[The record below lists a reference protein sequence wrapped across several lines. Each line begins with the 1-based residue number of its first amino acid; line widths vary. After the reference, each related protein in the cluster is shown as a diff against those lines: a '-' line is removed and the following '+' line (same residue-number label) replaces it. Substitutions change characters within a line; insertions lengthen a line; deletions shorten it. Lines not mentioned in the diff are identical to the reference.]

1 MAGTIKVT
9 KYLRSVDPLLNS
21 RGQANPMVRFEDSF
35 IFSVLGNEEY
45 LTYDYENNEWYF
57 NLSAANGV
65 GTLATLGDVK
75 LTNLADDD
83 VLVYDTTTKKW
94 INSTSL
100 KTATV
105 NIASIT
111 QQIATINQTNI
122 DQQTT
127 INNLQ
132 TSTTASSSTSAPVP
146 VGGIIMWS
154 GTTVPT
160 GWRLCNGTLGT
171 PDLVD
176 RFIIGGNL
184 TNSGA
189 GGSESPT
196 STTTVS
202 QSLTIQ
208 DTNLPPHGH
217 SLTGVTGTTNETGA
231 HTHKVAYDA
240 QEFFGA
246 NRGNTLDLKF
256 NQNYDGA
263 RYGQSQPDSEAG
275 NVISTAGDHSHTVS
289 ISTPNTG
296 NGPGTSTPL
305 QISATS
311 QPKKY
316 YILAFIMY
324 KPNDYG
330 VVDID
335 NNVNDP
341 VIVGGGDNAAD
352 STTTTDP
359 NLGGDFNPNQQG

>member
-1 MAGTIKVT
+1 MAGTVKVT
-9 KYLRSVDPLLNS
+9 KFLRSVDPLLNS

-35 IFSVLGNEEY
+35 IFTVLGNEQY

-57 NLSAANGV
+57 NIAAANGTS
-65 GTLATLGDVK
+65 TLATLGDVT

-111 QQIATINQTNI
+111 QQISTINQTNT
-122 DQQTT
+122 DQQTI

-132 TSTTASSSTSAPVP
+132 TTTSSATAAPVP
-146 VGGIIMWS
+146 VCGIIMWS

-184 TNSGA
+184 TNSGE
-189 GGSESPT
+189 GGSGSPT

-202 QSLTIQ
+202 QSLAIQ
-208 DTNLPPHGH
+208 DTNLPPHSH
-217 SLTGVTGTTNETGA
+217 SLTGATGTTNETGA
-231 HTHKVAYDA
+231 HTHKVAYDG
-240 QEFFGA
+240 QEFFGT
-246 NRGNTLDLKF
+246 NRGNTIDLKF
-256 NQNYDGA
+256 NQWYDGA

-275 NVISTAGDHSHTVS
+275 NTISTAGSHSHTVS
-289 ISTPNTG
+289 ISDTNTG

-316 YILAFIMY
+316 YVLAFIMY
-324 KPNDYG
+324 KPNDYE
-330 VVDID
+330 VIDID
-335 NNVNDP
+335 NNINDP
-341 VIVGGGDNAAD
+341 VIGGGTDNDAD

-359 NLGGDFNPNQQG
+359 NLGGEVI

>member
-1 MAGTIKVT
+1 MAGTVKVT

-127 INNLQ
+127 INNIQ
-132 TSTTASSSTSAPVP
+132 TTTAAASATSAPVP

-184 TNSGA
+184 TNSGE
-189 GGSESPT
+189 GGSGSPT

-217 SLTGVTGTTNETGA
+217 SLSGVTGTTNETGS
-231 HTHKVAYDA
+231 HSHEVLWDGTKTGDERRTIDIQYNFTDLRYTSKN
-240 QEFFGA
+240 GDNDLYIKA
-246 NRGNTLDLKF
+246 N
-256 NQNYDGA
+256 
-263 RYGQSQPDSEAG
+263 
-275 NVISTAGDHSHTVS
+275 GDHSHTVTLS
-289 ISTPNTG
+289 DANTG

-324 KPNDYG
+324 KPNDYD
-330 VVDID
+330 VIDI
-335 NNVNDP
+335 NNNFNPNDTG
-341 VIVGGGDNAAD
+341 ITGSTGNAAD
-352 STTTTDP
+352 STTTTTTTDQ
-359 NLGGDFNPNQQG
+359 NGFQFN